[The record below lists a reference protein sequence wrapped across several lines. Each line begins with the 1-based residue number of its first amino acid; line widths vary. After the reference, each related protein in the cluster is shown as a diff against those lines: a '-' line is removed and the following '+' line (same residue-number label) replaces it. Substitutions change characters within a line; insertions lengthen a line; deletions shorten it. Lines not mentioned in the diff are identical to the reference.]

1 MTENSD
7 LETALHVVVAAA
19 AAAAAAAVVVGFE
32 PQPLCKLRTRSLLM
46 QLTVCAEG
54 CSKGHEK
61 ATVGFC
67 KP

>member
-7 LETALHVVVAAA
+7 LETALHVVVA
-19 AAAAAAAVVVGFE
+19 VVVVVVVGGFE

>member
-7 LETALHVVVAAA
+7 LETALHVVVAVVV
-19 AAAAAAAVVVGFE
+19 VVVGFE

-61 ATVGFC
+61 AVGFC